1 MYQQVLDQLLDVGRR
16 LGGLFA
22 AGRQLDQRGQKVS
35 TLFYI
40 LQRLLRA
47 QNTPMAFVS
56 STAENVEH
64 DTKKYC

>member
-47 QNTPMAFVS
+47 QNTPMAFVP